1 MQVSLKS
8 PEAVITLP
16 IYIGNISLN
25 MSPSRPM
32 PPSPDLCGVT
42 VAPSAAG
49 VTPSAPP
56 AEDDPEDV
64 LCAGG
69 MATEEIPTK
78 SHSQQDPSGQP
89 VTMSPSAFSHA
100 PGAAVP
106 PSNRRPDASAPL
118 FCVSTGA
125 TIPFFTEGNVTPIPT
140 SCSLILPPEYSSWD
154 YPHGSFCT
162 HKNYVLVKWLI
173 L

>member
-1 MQVSLKS
+1 MFMLQVSLKS
-8 PEAVITLP
+8 PEAVVVLP
-16 IYIGNISLN
+16 VYIGNIALN
-25 MSPSRPM
+25 LSPSRLM
-32 PPSPDLCGVT
+32 PSSPDHCGLT
-42 VAPSAAG
+42 VVPSAAG

-56 AEDDPEDV
+56 AEEEPEDM

-69 MATEEIPTK
+69 MASEEIPTK
-78 SHSQQDPSGQP
+78 SHSQQDASGQP

-100 PGAAVP
+100 PGAAH
-106 PSNRRPDASAPL
+106 RRPDASAPL

-154 YPHGSFCT
+154 YPHG
-162 HKNYVLVKWLI
+162 
-173 L
+173 

>member
-1 MQVSLKS
+1 MFVLQVSLKS
-8 PEAVITLP
+8 PDAVVTLP
-16 IYIGNISLN
+16 IYIGNIAVNL
-25 MSPSRPM
+25 SPSRPM
-32 PPSPDLCGVT
+32 PNSPMQCGASIT
-42 VAPSAAG
+42 AGAAG

-56 AEDDPEDV
+56 AEEELEEG

-69 MATEEIPTK
+69 IASEEIPTK

-89 VTMSPSAFSHA
+89 VTMSPSPFSHA
-100 PGAAVP
+100 PSAALP
-106 PSNRRPDASAPL
+106 PSHRQPDASAPL

-154 YPHGSFCT
+154 YPHG
-162 HKNYVLVKWLI
+162 
-173 L
+173 

>member
-1 MQVSLKS
+1 MFMFQVSLKS
-8 PEAVITLP
+8 PDAVVTLP
-16 IYIGNISLN
+16 IYIGNIAVNL
-25 MSPSRPM
+25 SPSRPM
-32 PPSPDLCGVT
+32 PNSPMQCGASVT
-42 VAPSAAG
+42 AGAAG

-56 AEDDPEDV
+56 AEEELEEG

-69 MATEEIPTK
+69 IASEEIPTK

-89 VTMSPSAFSHA
+89 VTMSPSPFSHQ
-100 PGAAVP
+100 
-106 PSNRRPDASAPL
+106 PDASAPL

-154 YPHGSFCT
+154 YTHG
-162 HKNYVLVKWLI
+162 
-173 L
+173 

>member
-1 MQVSLKS
+1 MYKIIIVFQVSLKS
-8 PEAVITLP
+8 PDAIVTLP
-16 IYIGNISLN
+16 IYIGNIAVNL
-25 MSPSRPM
+25 SPSRTM
-32 PPSPDLCGVT
+32 PSSPVNCCAT
-42 VAPSAAG
+42 IAPRVAG

-56 AEDDPEDV
+56 AEEEEPDEG

-69 MATEEIPTK
+69 TASEEIPTK

-100 PGAAVP
+100 PGAALP
-106 PSNRRPDASAPL
+106 PGHRRPDTSAPL

-125 TIPFFTEGNVTPIPT
+125 TIPFFTEGDVTPVPT

-154 YPHGSFCT
+154 YPHG
-162 HKNYVLVKWLI
+162 
-173 L
+173 

>member
-1 MQVSLKS
+1 MPSS
-8 PEAVITLP
+8 PLQ
-16 IYIGNISLN
+16 
-25 MSPSRPM
+25 
-32 PPSPDLCGVT
+32 CG
-42 VAPSAAG
+42 AFIAAG
-49 VTPSAPP
+49 AACVTPSAPP
-56 AEDDPEDV
+56 AEDEPEEG

-69 MATEEIPTK
+69 TASEEIPTK

-100 PGAAVP
+100 PGAALP
-106 PSNRRPDASAPL
+106 PSHRQPDASAPL

-154 YPHGSFCT
+154 YPHGKSLKRSDGRLNIHTVDTLKF
-162 HKNYVLVKWLI
+162 I
-173 L
+173 LLNQLHLGWC